1 MDSRATKVLKEY
13 VDIIRTRIGE
23 GEKLLLLPTAGGGA
37 EPVSR
42 TDSFMNVLEA
52 RYDIVIPTPTAF
64 RKAIATSV
72 AKSGTDEDVRLIAS
86 KITHSVET
94 HKKHYQSLKTS
105 QGAAKAYKLISEV
118 TRKGGKEDT
127 AKKRRKFSTEEI
139 VEMNASSQR
148 TLPP

>member
-1 MDSRATKVLKEY
+1 MKEHKTNSGGPARLTMDSRATEVLKEY
-13 VDIIRTRIGE
+13 ADIIRPRIGE
-23 GEKLLLLPTAGGGA
+23 GEKLLLLPTAGGRA

-42 TDSFMNVLEA
+42 TDSLMSVMEA

-86 KITHSVET
+86 QMTHTVET

-105 QGAAKAYKLISEV
+105 
-118 TRKGGKEDT
+118 
-127 AKKRRKFSTEEI
+127 
-139 VEMNASSQR
+139 
-148 TLPP
+148 